1 MGGSNVGGG
10 CGGGASTSG
19 RCGTVGSIPQR
30 RSRACAHGDD
40 GVIVGPCCDGTAQ
53 ETGRGDRG
61 AMSTQQLPE
70 IAASLPD
77 GNKKEKKMRKVT
89 LRLSF

>member
-1 MGGSNVGGG
+1 
-10 CGGGASTSG
+10 
-19 RCGTVGSIPQR
+19 
-30 RSRACAHGDD
+30 
-40 GVIVGPCCDGTAQ
+40 
-53 ETGRGDRG
+53 
-61 AMSTQQLPE
+61 MSTQQLPE